1 MGKGVPRTKGGKTVF
16 TIREFLRSEVKPALG
31 CTEPGAVALAVAR
44 AKEEIGGSDIRSI
57 HVVVSDSIYKNGVA
71 VGIPGT
77 EGLKGNAIAAAL
89 GALRGVSS
97 YGLEVLRD
105 CTPDDALRAKKM
117 ASEGAVLVTALS
129 DRHGVYVEA
138 EVVTEN
144 GNAVCIIDGSH
155 TSIKKVIK
163 NGATTFEAASPTG
176 VSKPKEPAISEQI
189 AGMKYTALVRMVDD
203 MDQADVDYVMN
214 GVDMNLAIAEYGFDD
229 HHRSGLEIGKTIRN
243 AGGLEIGDLGLKI
256 KAFSAAAADARMSGA
271 PMPVMS
277 SAGSGNHGV
286 TAILPVA
293 ILGKDKG
300 KTREEIAKAVA
311 FSHLS
316 TSFIKSRTG
325 RLSPI
330 CGCTVAAGAGA
341 AAGMTYLL
349 TGDVQRAVKAMS
361 IILGNL
367 VGMLCDGAKDTC
379 ALKVG
384 TGALEAYHA
393 TLLAMNDRN
402 LDPQGVVDDTIEKTV
417 QNVADISF
425 KAMKDVDGTVI
436 ELVSKRMG
444 KAQ

>member
-1 MGKGVPRTKGGKTVF
+1 MF
-16 TIREFLRSEVKPALG
+16 TIRDFLRSEVKPALG

-44 AKEEIGGSDIRSI
+44 AKEEIGGSDVRSI
-57 HVVVSDSIYKNGVA
+57 HVTVSDSIYKNGVA

-77 EGLKGNAIAAAL
+77 SGLKGNAIAAAL
-89 GALRGVSS
+89 GALAGVSS

-105 CTPDDALRAKKM
+105 CTENDAIRAKKM
-117 ASEGAVLVTALS
+117 AADGTVRVTALP
-129 DRHGVYVEA
+129 DRHGVYVETD
-138 EVVTEN
+138 VTTEN
-144 GNAVCIIDGSH
+144 GTASCTIDGSH
-155 TSIKKVIK
+155 TSITKVTK
-163 NGATTFEAASPTG
+163 NGVTTFETTSATDA
-176 VSKPKEPAISEQI
+176 SKPKPPALSEQI
-189 AGMKYTALVRMVDD
+189 AGMKYTALVRMVED
-203 MDQADVDYVMN
+203 MNQEDVDYVMN

-243 AGGLEIGDLGLKI
+243 AGGLETGDLGIKI

-293 ILGKDKG
+293 ILGRENG
-300 KTREEIAKAVA
+300 KSREEIAKAVA

-341 AAGMTYLL
+341 AAGMTWLL
-349 TGDVQRAVKAMS
+349 TGDVRRAVKAMS
-361 IILGNL
+361 IVLANL

-384 TGALEAYHA
+384 TGAMEAYHA
-393 TLLAMNDRN
+393 TLLAMNDRD
-402 LDPQGVVDDTIEKTV
+402 LDPQGVVDETIEATV

-436 ELVSKRMG
+436 GMVSRRME